1 MDFLYNH
8 LTISKIGQTAIF
20 LIERDETFIE
30 YEPKLSSTRLGHD
43 IVGWRLETIKHSKY
57 FINFFPGCEYV
68 QALIYTHCSWPYV
81 GVLYFF
87 NYIITTNRQIS

>member
-43 IVGWRLETIKHSKY
+43 IVG
-57 FINFFPGCEYV
+57 
-68 QALIYTHCSWPYV
+68 
-81 GVLYFF
+81 
-87 NYIITTNRQIS
+87 